1 MFGLNK
7 LTTFAAVLSVLGSAS
22 MVAAAPT
29 AAPLEARAAT
39 FTGQATYY
47 AVGLGACGN
56 TNSDSEMVVAL
67 NGAQYQANNGA
78 ECGKSLSI
86 TNPANGKS
94 ASATVVDMCPGCA
107 SGSLDMSPTLFQ
119 QLASGGLDEGVFPIS
134 WEFTS

>member
-22 MVAAAPT
+22 MVAAAP
-29 AAPLEARAAT
+29 APLEARAET
-39 FTGQATYY
+39 FTGKATYY

-67 NGAQYQANNGA
+67 NSAQYQAINGA

-86 TNPANGKS
+86 TNPSNGKT

-107 SGSLDMSPTLFQ
+107 HGSLDMSPTLFQ
-119 QLASGGLDEGVFPIS
+119 QLASGGLDEGVFSIS
-134 WEFTS
+134 WSFT